1 MESWGPIFRV
11 SIDLNIKSRVD
22 HLVNIISFK
31 ANNGTSEKG
40 NHGDRIPSINFD
52 GQQLEFVSSVN
63 GNPQYVTRSDKKIE
77 LDTWYNIVVKQELR
91 NDKVRIIWT
100 EISIFLSL
108 YFDTFSLI
116 DLLQHSDRWRRS
128 SHCSEHRP
136 KEIWRCYSDGCR
148 RIRVIR
154 QCWIQTLLFL
164 ECEKAL
170 STPRLTHYQWFGKVS
185 QCKV

>member
-91 NDKVRIIWT
+91 NDKIYYNIAIDGEEVHSVQNTDPRRFEDVTVMAADEFASSANAEYKHFYFLNVRKRYRLPDSRTTSGSEKSPNVKFSFLIFFLFITLYVII
-100 EISIFLSL
+100 
-108 YFDTFSLI
+108 
-116 DLLQHSDRWRRS
+116 
-128 SHCSEHRP
+128 
-136 KEIWRCYSDGCR
+136 
-148 RIRVIR
+148 
-154 QCWIQTLLFL
+154 
-164 ECEKAL
+164 
-170 STPRLTHYQWFGKVS
+170 
-185 QCKV
+185 